1 MIKWLK
7 KYWWILFV
15 IDVVIFAFLPIII
28 NSLYLLETDYTIL
41 HKPSPWT
48 SFWATYLAAAASFGM
63 VLLTAISIIYNLLD
77 NKKNRELQS
86 NVIKYQTKLQW
97 INQLKEAII
106 CARNAF
112 DESVV
117 NDFLKKFNPNSN
129 NQDFGDICQCIDN
142 KITQATFAI
151 ETVLLGCKEKIEM
164 DFLDVFKEKR
174 TQYQHYISDVVF
186 VLQFHNNFKNKSGIN
201 NTEYFQQLLEEYKN
215 SNLRYSDSN
224 PERIWEIAEKYNFQ
238 LISKRHEILKELLS
252 YNDSIGFAE
261 DSKYLIEMEIKN
273 AEQILN
279 NGTEQTK

>member
-1 MIKWLK
+1 M
-7 KYWWILFV
+7 
-15 IDVVIFAFLPIII
+15 
-28 NSLYLLETDYTIL
+28 
-41 HKPSPWT
+41 
-48 SFWATYLAAAASFGM
+48 
-63 VLLTAISIIYNLLD
+63 
-77 NKKNRELQS
+77 
-86 NVIKYQTKLQW
+86 
-97 INQLKEAII
+97 KEAII

-117 NDFLKKFNPNSN
+117 NDFLKKFNPHSN
-129 NQDFGDICQCIDN
+129 NQDFSDICQDIDN
-142 KITQATFAI
+142 KINKASFAI

-186 VLQFHNNFKNKSGIN
+186 VLQFPNNFKNKSGIN